1 MTTIYNTN
9 SNRLTAD
16 QQRLINMYVNQYNQ
30 TNSHI
35 DQLLD
40 MLDEIRGNIVNVINI
55 SQPRNNRIN
64 RHTRNSNINLNRL
77 INQGF
82 NTRQNNLVHYDYDNP
97 INPHVYNTNNTNRRN
112 NGFNRNRN
120 RNINQNQNVN
130 TNQNPNQNTNT
141 NDFYPFL
148 RNFLNTIIV
157 VRPTEV
163 QIQNASRII
172 RYADVDNPLSETCPI
187 SLEHFDE
194 NDMVRQLLHCG
205 HLFHQPQFEEWF
217 NSNTR
222 CPVCRY
228 DIRTNNSVSQ
238 TTSGQGQTTTGQ
250 AHEQSTTRVTSVAEP
265 NNDLDASST
274 ILLDLFSN
282 INGLGNNRTHIS
294 FDITDEQFE
303 HDIIDRFS
311 TNTFQSSQLPQT
323 RRHNFDI

>member
-1 MTTIYNTN
+1 MTTIYGTN
-9 SNRLTAD
+9 SHRLTAD

-55 SQPRNNRIN
+55 SQPRNSRIN
-64 RHTRNSNINLNRL
+64 RHTRNSNVNLNRL

-82 NTRQNNLVHYDYDNP
+82 NNRQRNLVHYDYDNP
-97 INPHVYNTNNTNRRN
+97 INPHLYNTNRRN
-112 NGFNRNRN
+112 NGFNRNRQRN
-120 RNINQNQNVN
+120 VNQNINTN
-130 TNQNPNQNTNT
+130 TNQNSNTNE
-141 NDFYPFL
+141 FSPFL

-157 VRPTEV
+157 VRPTEA

-238 TTSGQGQTTTGQ
+238 TTTGQTTT
-250 AHEQSTTRVTSVAEP
+250 TVIPVTEP
-265 NNDLDASST
+265 NNDLETSSA

-294 FDITDEQFE
+294 FDITDEQFAN
-303 HDIIDRFS
+303 DLIDRFS